1 MCYNYYVHRVLK
13 GIINSKRIASAFL
26 FVGPPDSSKSEDAQ
40 AFADELGCSKFDLVR
55 VKPDGAYIKIEQVRD
70 LQGRVRYGPSTGDY
84 FAVIIERAD
93 QMTPEAAGAFLKT
106 LEEPPKGVVFILLIE
121 REDRVPLTIVSRCQR
136 IVFGEKFV
144 QWTPKPEFDAFYS
157 DLKEIKKKS
166 VLELF
171 ELSARLEKE
180 KERIETLLYDLVAFA
195 KEELKDL
202 KLVRVLLDAAA
213 NIKKRASLKL
223 ALDLACLRMG
233 EA

>member
-1 MCYNYYVHRVLK
+1 MHRVLN
-13 GIINSKRIASAFL
+13 GIVNSKRIASAFL

-40 AFADELGCSKFDLVR
+40 AFADGLGCSKFDLVP

-70 LQGRVRYGPSTGDY
+70 LQSRVRYGPSAGDY
-84 FAVIIERAD
+84 LAVIIERAD
-93 QMTPEAAGAFLKT
+93 DMTPEAAGAFLKT

-121 REDRVPLTIVSRCQR
+121 REDSVPLTIASRCQK
-136 IVFGEKFV
+136 IVFGEKFE
-144 QWTPKPEFDAFYS
+144 QWSPKPEFDAFYS
-157 DLKEIKKKS
+157 DLKEIKKKN

-171 ELSARLEKE
+171 ELSSRLEKE
-180 KERIETLLYDLVAFA
+180 KERIEALLYDLVIFA

-202 KLVRVLLDAAA
+202 KIVRVLLETAA
-213 NIKKRASLKL
+213 NIKRKASLKL